1 MKKNIYLDTY
11 VIQKDMRIRLPKEV
25 LDIFNLSK
33 GYSFLDVYI
42 DTINSQI
49 LLKPSN
55 KKGGKSTNV

>member
-25 LDIFNLSK
+25 LDIFNLNK
-33 GYSFLDVYI
+33 GYSYLDVYI
-42 DTINSQI
+42 DAINSQI

-55 KKGGKSTNV
+55 KKGGRSTNV